1 MLEIKL
7 PECIVLVIQTRSSQ
21 IFVGSR
27 LSPSHASYR
36 WSRAAAAEKVALEQE
51 LSQSKS
57 AQAELDTTADAFRRL
72 QKERQETVAQ
82 WEQTLAT
89 VSRF

>member
-1 MLEIKL
+1 MVHCV
-7 PECIVLVIQTRSSQ
+7 PC
-21 IFVGSR
+21 
-27 LSPSHASYR
+27 R
-36 WSRAAAAEKVALEQE
+36 WSRAAAAEKAALEQE

-57 AQAELDTTADAFRRL
+57 AQAELDATADAFKKL

-89 VSRF
+89 VSRFSL